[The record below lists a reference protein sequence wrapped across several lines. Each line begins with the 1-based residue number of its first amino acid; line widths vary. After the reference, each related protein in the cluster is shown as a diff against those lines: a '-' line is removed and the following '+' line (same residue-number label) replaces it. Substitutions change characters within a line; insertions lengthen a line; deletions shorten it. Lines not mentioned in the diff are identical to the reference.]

1 MRIGLGWGAFGFA
14 EFVFKGFL
22 CNGVVPVR
30 SIDRIRNSF
39 HKVGKGSFDFN
50 FLGKQFSLSR
60 MPL

>member
-30 SIDRIRNSF
+30 SIDRSIGFEIHSI
-39 HKVGKGSFDFN
+39 KSGKGVSISTF
-50 FLGKQFSLSR
+50 
-60 MPL
+60 